1 MQIENEKAHAW
12 ELIGDQFWTIGR
24 VAARPSAR
32 EHDLF
37 LNGVGP
43 GDRVCVV
50 GASTKYLIEDA
61 AARGAHVTV
70 LDFSERMCTD
80 LERALDRPD
89 IAVRLVD
96 ITQPIAPDLQGAF
109 ELVLNDRLINRFATA
124 EAIRA
129 CAGMLSLA
137 GHGTVRASVKLGFYD
152 IDLRLIE
159 YGQAEGTLAD
169 YYDASDKTFHFVKAG
184 AVLDRALVAHGDIDR
199 DVLLEW
205 YRRRGKETR
214 FDDEDVRRLLA
225 SPDLNRDGAVALQ
238 AVVPFPDAPK
248 TQLYQFARR
257 A

>member
-1 MQIENEKAHAW
+1 MEINNEKARAW

-24 VAARPSAR
+24 LAARPSAR

-37 LNGVGP
+37 LDGVAE

-50 GASTKYLIEDA
+50 GASTKYLIEEA

-80 LERALDRPD
+80 LSRALNRDD
-89 IAVRLVD
+89 IVVRLAD
-96 ITQPIAPDLQGAF
+96 ITQPVTDDLRGTF
-109 ELVLNDRLINRFATA
+109 DLVLNDRLINRFATA

-137 GHGTVRASVKLGFYD
+137 GNGMVRASVKLGFYD
-152 IDLRLIE
+152 IDLKLIE
-159 YGQAEGTLAD
+159 YGETEGTLQD

-184 AVLDRALVAHGDIDR
+184 DVLDRALVAHGDIDR
-199 DVLLEW
+199 DILLEW

-214 FDDEDVRRLLA
+214 FDDEDVQRLL
-225 SPDLNRDGAVALQ
+225 STPELNGDGAVVLQ
-238 AVVPFPDAPK
+238 ASVAFPDAPK
-248 TQLYQFARR
+248 TRLYQFARMN
-257 A
+257 